1 MEKHLSVPAAM
12 LLGFAVASA
21 TLAAAAGGDAAVA
34 HPPATQSGA
43 GATSPHHPPNGQPV
57 LPAPAV
63 WPGSTVLLI
72 LGTFV
77 IAAGVGVAVRLN
89 APEEVPTAHSHDEPP
104 GTSHH
109 HGPGG
114 TDHHGH
120 QHDAH
125 GGRH

>member
-1 MEKHLSVPAAM
+1 MEKHLSVVAAM
-12 LLGFAVASA
+12 LLSFAGASA
-21 TLAAAAGGDAAVA
+21 TWAAAAGGAAAVA
-34 HPPATQSGA
+34 HPPAPQSGAGA

-89 APEEVPTAHSHDEPP
+89 AP
-104 GTSHH
+104 
-109 HGPGG
+109 
-114 TDHHGH
+114 
-120 QHDAH
+120 
-125 GGRH
+125 